1 MRLASV
7 VSEAWRDLLTG
18 TTRAATLA
26 LVLTLGVGALAVL
39 DARAMVDVLRTAEEF
54 RTAGAATWV
63 LEDQDNIDG
72 TRCDA
77 LDGVGGM
84 RAGALRQG
92 PSLRALAMPSSQLT
106 SWEATPGLLAAA
118 TGRDD
123 VAADLGV
130 WVSQDLATTLGLTAG
145 STLVT
150 TDGRTPVAGVYTWP
164 DDGRARTLGYA
175 VVVPVAATGTF
186 SQCWAST
193 WPPDQDTA
201 GLLYSA
207 TGTKVGAQATFGQ
220 LNGRLGAALDAPAL
234 LDARL
239 TRWAPAAAAVLGLAV
254 GWAGVRM
261 RRLQVAAALHARVP
275 RAHLTW
281 QLLLEAAAWTLVAV
295 LVGAAATGWAAR
307 VGNPDPSSAV
317 WVTSMRTVGAGGA
330 AVLLGTLVGVAG
342 TRERHLFRYF
352 KDR

>member
-1 MRLASV
+1 MRPASV

-54 RTAGAATWV
+54 RAAGAATWV
-63 LEDQDNIDG
+63 LEDQDNVDG

-92 PSLRALAMPSSQLT
+92 PPLRALAMPSSQLT
-106 SWEATPGLLAAA
+106 TWEVSPGLLGAAL
-118 TGRDD
+118 GRD
-123 VAADLGV
+123 VAPDPGV
-130 WVSQDLATTLGLTAG
+130 WVSEDLATTLGLTAG
-145 STLVT
+145 STLAT
-150 TDGRTPVAGVYTWP
+150 TEGGTPVAGVYTWP

-175 VVVPVAATGTF
+175 LVVPVAATGTF
-186 SQCWAST
+186 SQCWAAT
-193 WPPDQDTA
+193 WPPDEDTA

-207 TGTKVGAQATFGQ
+207 TGSKVGAQATLGQ
-220 LNGRLGAALDAPAL
+220 LNSRLGAALDAPAL
-234 LDARL
+234 LEARL
-239 TRWAPAAAAVLGLAV
+239 TRWAPAAAAALGLAV
-254 GWAGVRM
+254 GWVGVRM

-281 QLLLEAAAWTLVAV
+281 QLVLEAAAWVLVAV
-295 LVGAAATGWAAR
+295 LVCAAVTGWAAR

-317 WVTSMRTVGAGGA
+317 WLTSLRTVGAGGA
-330 AVLLGTLVGVAG
+330 AVLLGTLVGVVG